1 MKIKEGDAFAAMKGN
16 LFQSV
21 IIDRNDERRLCYW
34 LYDDAS
40 GEFIYNEIAKP
51 SSTAKKHLDFI
62 QRIAKREEEQSV

>member
-21 IIDRNDERRLCYW
+21 IVDRNDKHRLCYW
-34 LYDDAS
+34 LYDDVS

-51 SSTAKKHLDFI
+51 SQMANHHLNFI
-62 QRIAKREEEQSV
+62 QQIAKREEEQSV